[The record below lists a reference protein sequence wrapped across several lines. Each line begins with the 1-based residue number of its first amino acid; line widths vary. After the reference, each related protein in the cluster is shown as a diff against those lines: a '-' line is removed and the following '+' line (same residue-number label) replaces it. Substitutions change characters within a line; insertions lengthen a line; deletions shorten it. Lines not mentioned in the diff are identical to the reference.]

1 MEEKLLTG
9 FSGEEKE
16 RVKIHLQKLL
26 PYLRKGGFTI
36 VGGLAIRYHL
46 ISKGISYSPG
56 PFNDLDIIVE
66 NSEVVSQAV
75 AQDFLIYHYHPDDF
89 YLALVE
95 PITKTKVDVFEASPV
110 PHKTVT
116 VNFGEE
122 TLRVVSIED
131 QLVKTVF
138 DIQRISE
145 EKKVDPKQFFDTRLL
160 MQIADLKL
168 ANQFWQQNQFH
179 DFPSDLME
187 AVNRAEN
194 IAKSHPNWLQ
204 EKPFT
209 RAHPYKCPDCQNT
222 DGFTVAPMEQVYKV
236 LGYVE

>member
-1 MEEKLLTG
+1 MEDGLLIG

-16 RVKIHLQKLL
+16 RIKTHLQKLL

-46 ISKGISYSPG
+46 ASKGIPYPQR
-56 PFNDLDIIVE
+56 PFNDLDIIIE
-66 NSEVVSQAV
+66 NSGVVSPAV
-75 AQDFLIYHYHPDDF
+75 AKDFLIYHYHPDDF
-89 YLALVE
+89 YIALVE
-95 PITKTKVDVFEASPV
+95 PITKTKVDVFKALPA
-110 PHKTVT
+110 PHKTIP

-145 EKKVDPKQFFDTRLL
+145 EKKVDPKQFSDTRLL

-168 ANQFWQQNQFH
+168 ANQFWRENQFG
-179 DFPSDLME
+179 DLME
-187 AVNRAEN
+187 AVNRAES
-194 IAKSHPNWLQ
+194 IAKSHPDWLQ

-209 RAHPYKCPDCQNT
+209 KPNPYVCPNCQSTNDFKVT
-222 DGFTVAPMEQVYKV
+222 PMEQVYKV